1 MKELFDK
8 ILAKRNEFN
17 ECALRLHFRGLGDI
31 REETIP
37 LLNEMLKGGYNV
49 EDFKLY
55 LKERSVKVSK
65 NDVYLRS
72 VIKYLNKTA

>member
-1 MKELFDK
+1 M
-8 ILAKRNEFN
+8 NTTY
-17 ECALRLHFRGLGDI
+17 GS
-31 REETIP
+31 ETIP